1 LDRHADAS
9 AQRLWDQMEI
19 IRIVD
24 EIDNTVDAKERGG
37 VPRLPA
43 GGAWKCSGMT
53 FVITH
58 AQGNEMACGH
68 VPEHS

>member
-24 EIDNTVDAKERGG
+24 EIDNTVDAKERGRCRG
-37 VPRLPA
+37 YPRAELGSA
-43 GGAWKCSGMT
+43 RA
-53 FVITH
+53 
-58 AQGNEMACGH
+58 
-68 VPEHS
+68 